1 MGIVTYLTRAGGLW
15 LMGYIDVSQ
24 RGEIWLKALP
34 GAIVISI
41 VAPEVASG
49 GVAEWGAALVAL
61 VVAVRT
67 DNILPAILAGIGTVY
82 ALRNTPLPLILL

>member
-1 MGIVTYLTRAGGLW
+1 MAIITYLTRAGGLW
-15 LMGYIDVSQ
+15 LIGHIDVSQ

-49 GVAEWGAALVAL
+49 GVAEWGAALVVL

-67 DNILPAILAGIGTVY
+67 DNILIAILTGVGTVY
-82 ALRNTPLPLILL
+82 ALRNTPLLFVLL